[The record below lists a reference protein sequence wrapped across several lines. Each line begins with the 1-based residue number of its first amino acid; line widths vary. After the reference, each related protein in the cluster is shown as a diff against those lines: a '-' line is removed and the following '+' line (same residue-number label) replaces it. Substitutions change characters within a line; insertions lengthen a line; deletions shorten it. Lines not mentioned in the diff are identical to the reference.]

1 MKISIPIRV
10 RTSLGLF
17 VLAGLLFVF
26 CYFLKNESD
35 TNSSHLNPSVLSTGT
50 DDSTKTAR
58 TENQRNTQTIA
69 VLAKPKQTA
78 EVEGRVRGENAPI
91 LFEKDLETSI
101 SKQGVPSIRL
111 DFVTPSG
118 YTQSLDIGNLDQTTF
133 SQTWQKTLQ
142 LCLKNT
148 KVTDFDSKFEIQ
160 RNYLNSNA
168 LAIQHLDNLII
179 NSPNGSRKITD
190 NEAANIVKTLNTLAI
205 RRFEELT
212 SMAASIQDV
221 KFVTP
226 ISN

>member
-1 MKISIPIRV
+1 MKVSIPIRV
-10 RTSLGLF
+10 RTSFGLF
-17 VLAGLLFVF
+17 VLAGLLSLF
-26 CYFLKNESD
+26 CYFLKSESN
-35 TNSSHLNPSVLSTGT
+35 TNLSQLNPPVLSTGT
-50 DDSTKTAR
+50 DESTKTAR
-58 TENQRNTQTIA
+58 TENHRNTETIA

-133 SQTWQKTLQ
+133 SQTWQTTLQ

-148 KVTDFDSKFEIQ
+148 KVTDSDSKFEIQ
-160 RNYLNSNA
+160 RDYLISNA
-168 LAIQHLDNLII
+168 LAIKQLDNLLIS
-179 NSPNGSRKITD
+179 SPNGSRKITE
-190 NEAANIVKTLNTLAI
+190 NEAADIVKTLNALAI

-212 SMAASIQDV
+212 SMAASIQDP